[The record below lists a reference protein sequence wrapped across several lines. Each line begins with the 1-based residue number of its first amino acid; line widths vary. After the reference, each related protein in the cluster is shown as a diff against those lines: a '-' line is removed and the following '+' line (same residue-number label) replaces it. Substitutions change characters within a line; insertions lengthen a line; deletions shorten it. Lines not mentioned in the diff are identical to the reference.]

1 MRQAE
6 ADKLITLH
14 VRAVKAAVVH
24 ERANPGTQAKRKAWE
39 AFQRAETSFYALI
52 GKLTEG

>member
-14 VRAVKAAVVH
+14 KRAVRAAVVH
-24 ERANPGTQAKRKAWE
+24 EQATTRTKHKAWE
-39 AFQRAETSFYALI
+39 TFDRAETSFYAMI
-52 GKLTEG
+52 GKLTEE